1 MPIEINEVHVRIVA
15 NENANSAQT
24 SNTSSPQAAAQNEEK
39 LLEQSVEQMLQ
50 IMRDKKER

>member
-15 NENANSAQT
+15 NENANGGQT
-24 SNTSSPQAAAQNEEK
+24 TNTTSPQGTAQSEEK
-39 LLEQSVEQMLQ
+39 ILEQSVEQMLQ